1 MRCIRNLIKT
11 TSTGAGA
18 TCSNAATTP
27 ANNHVDDV
35 AAAAAAAVVV
45 AATAAAVAVVAAVE
59 GLSGYCAFALSFAP
73 AFVCAPS

>member
-11 TSTGAGA
+11 TSTGAGP
-18 TCSNAATTP
+18 TCSNAAAATTT

-35 AAAAAAAVVV
+35 AVAAV
-45 AATAAAVAVVAAVE
+45 AAAAVAVVAADAVE

>member
-27 ANNHVDDV
+27 TNNHVDDV
-35 AAAAAAAVVV
+35 AAAAVAAVVV
-45 AATAAAVAVVAAVE
+45 AAVAVVAAVE

>member
-11 TSTGAGA
+11 TSTGAGP
-18 TCSNAATTP
+18 TCSNAASTTT

-35 AAAAAAAVVV
+35 AVAAV
-45 AATAAAVAVVAAVE
+45 AAAVAVVAAAVE

>member
-11 TSTGAGA
+11 TSTGAGP
-18 TCSNAATTP
+18 TCSNAAATTT

-35 AAAAAAAVVV
+35 AVAAV
-45 AATAAAVAVVAAVE
+45 AAAVAVVAAAAVE

>member
-18 TCSNAATTP
+18 TCSNAAATTT

-35 AAAAAAAVVV
+35 AVAAV
-45 AATAAAVAVVAAVE
+45 AAAVAVVAAAAVE

>member
-35 AAAAAAAVVV
+35 AAAAV
-45 AATAAAVAVVAAVE
+45 AAVAVVAAVE

>member
-11 TSTGAGA
+11 TSTGAGE
-18 TCSNAATTP
+18 TCSNAATTA

-35 AAAAAAAVVV
+35 AAAAVAAVVV
-45 AATAAAVAVVAAVE
+45 AAVAVVAAVE